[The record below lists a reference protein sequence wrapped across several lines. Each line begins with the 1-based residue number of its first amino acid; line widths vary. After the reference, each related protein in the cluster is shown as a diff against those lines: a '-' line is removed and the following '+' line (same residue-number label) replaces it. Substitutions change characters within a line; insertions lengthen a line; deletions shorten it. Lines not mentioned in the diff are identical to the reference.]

1 MPRNYY
7 FILGIPEDSSQADIK
22 AAYRRL
28 AKEYHP
34 DHFGKNQSPFQIIH
48 EAYSTLRDPSSR
60 RTYDTALQGSIQ
72 IQRHRHEESLHRIRP
87 EVVEPLIPEH
97 SPGQRWSGPPDR
109 SIHHYPSLLDS
120 LFDRMLTSFVEDRHF
135 PSEGVRLKDMTVEI
149 VLTPEQAARGGN
161 VRLSVPV
168 RIHCPSCRG
177 YGEAAF
183 HNCWRCNG
191 AGYLTGEKTLLISYP
206 AGIGQNHTM
215 RIAINEQSPLT
226 AVFTIEE
233 RR

>member
-7 FILGIPEDSSQADIK
+7 FILGIPEESSQADIK

-34 DHFGKNQSPFQIIH
+34 DHYGENQGPFQIIH
-48 EAYSTLRDPSSR
+48 EAYSVLSDPSSR
-60 RTYDTALQGSIQ
+60 RSYDTSLQGSIQ
-72 IQRHRHEESLHRIRP
+72 IQRHRHQESFHRIRP
-87 EVVEPLIPEH
+87 EVVEPLIPEPM
-97 SPGQRWSGPPDR
+97 PGERRAGPLDR
-109 SIHHYPSLLDS
+109 SIHHFPSLFDS

-135 PSEGVRLKDMTVEI
+135 ASHGVRLRDMTVEI

-168 RIHCPSCRG
+168 HIHCPSCQ
-177 YGEAAF
+177 GEGGTAF

-191 AGYLTGEKTLLISYP
+191 SGYLTGERTMLISYP
-206 AGIGQNHTM
+206 AGIDQNHAM
-215 RIAINEQSPLT
+215 RIPIGSERYLT
-226 AVFTIEE
+226 AVFAIEE
-233 RR
+233 KK